1 MFWRKISTSITG
13 GAILIA
19 FFSIIAK
26 IVGLFRDR
34 LLASTFGAGQT
45 LDVYY
50 ASFRLPDFIFNTLM
64 LGAFAAAFIPVF
76 IKTWSANKEEGQ
88 RLINS
93 LLNFFII
100 TMLVLVGIG
109 IALAPT
115 IIDLITPGFSS
126 VMKTETVELTR
137 IMLLSIVFFAASNIF
152 SSVLNAWRKF
162 FLYSLAPIFY
172 NIGII
177 SGIIF
182 IVPYYGQKGL
192 AWGVLLGAFLHMIA
206 QLSAALYHGWRW
218 QAALRFSTEVKKI
231 FTLMIPRTIGLGAS
245 QIEQVVIMSIAS
257 TLSIG
262 SIAIFNLAN
271 NLQSFPVSIFGISMA
286 IATFPIFSQAI
297 ADQRMDHFRGCFGI
311 SWRKILFVMIP
322 LSVMILVT
330 RAQIVRLF
338 LGSGQFDWED
348 TYYTAQVL
356 GVLAVSL
363 FAQGSIPLLARAF
376 YSLEDTKT
384 PLITGVIS
392 VFINIVLGIYLSQ
405 HFGIIGLGISFS
417 LANIFN
423 MLTLLFILR
432 ERIGDLDDHN
442 LINAIIKMTIN
453 SFLMGLVIYGL
464 LHLLSSIVNMH
475 TFLGIFLQAS
485 VALTG
490 GLITYL
496 LLAYRDQL
504 NEWKMI
510 MEQLKKFLPKNRL
523 KENHE

>member
-1 MFWRKISTSITG
+1 
-13 GAILIA
+13 
-19 FFSIIAK
+19 
-26 IVGLFRDR
+26 
-34 LLASTFGAGQT
+34 
-45 LDVYY
+45 
-50 ASFRLPDFIFNTLM
+50 
-64 LGAFAAAFIPVF
+64 
-76 IKTWSANKEEGQ
+76 
-88 RLINS
+88 
-93 LLNFFII
+93 
-100 TMLVLVGIG
+100 
-109 IALAPT
+109 
-115 IIDLITPGFSS
+115 
-126 VMKTETVELTR
+126 
-137 IMLLSIVFFAASNIF
+137 
-152 SSVLNAWRKF
+152 
-162 FLYSLAPIFY
+162 
-172 NIGII
+172 
-177 SGIIF
+177 
-182 IVPYYGQKGL
+182 
-192 AWGVLLGAFLHMIA
+192 
-206 QLSAALYHGWRW
+206 
-218 QAALRFSTEVKKI
+218 
-231 FTLMIPRTIGLGAS
+231 
-245 QIEQVVIMSIAS
+245 
-257 TLSIG
+257 
-262 SIAIFNLAN
+262 
-271 NLQSFPVSIFGISMA
+271 
-286 IATFPIFSQAI
+286 
-297 ADQRMDHFRGCFGI
+297 
-311 SWRKILFVMIP
+311 
-322 LSVMILVT
+322 MILVT